1 MPNTKL
7 LHCESKRGTEA
18 LNVAGPFGNAYGQ
31 SSCRTNHTAYAM
43 CNGDI
48 MSGIESVPS
57 AYLSIGFLAILG
69 IIMPLT
75 NFLITW
81 VVRPKVDPARP
92 HITKSYLLEGY
103 EVDHS
108 LYPRRLTTFECGSEP
123 VGDAMIQFHFQYYWY
138 AIIFLVFD
146 VAFMFLVL
154 GGMVVGNATSSELA
168 ENSRGTAVEDAKMAM
183 MILAIFFSTMSAGV
197 WYVFRK
203 RGRIYI

>member
-1 MPNTKL
+1 
-7 LHCESKRGTEA
+7 
-18 LNVAGPFGNAYGQ
+18 
-31 SSCRTNHTAYAM
+31 
-43 CNGDI
+43 

-154 GGMVVGNATSSELA
+154 GCMVVGNATSPDLA
-168 ENSRGTAVEDAKMAM
+168 EHSRETAVEDAKMAM

>member
-1 MPNTKL
+1 M
-7 LHCESKRGTEA
+7 
-18 LNVAGPFGNAYGQ
+18 
-31 SSCRTNHTAYAM
+31 
-43 CNGDI
+43 
-48 MSGIESVPS
+48 PS
-57 AYLSIGFLAILG
+57 AYLSIGFLTVVG

-92 HITKSYLLEGY
+92 HVTRSYLLEGY
-103 EVDHS
+103 ERDHS

-123 VGDAMIQFHFQYYWY
+123 VGEAMIQFHFQYYWY

-154 GGMVVGNATSSELA
+154 GGMVASDATAQDVVDREA
-168 ENSRGTAVEDAKMAM
+168 AVARATDALT
-183 MILAIFFSTMSAGV
+183 ILGIFFATMSLGV

>member
-1 MPNTKL
+1 
-7 LHCESKRGTEA
+7 
-18 LNVAGPFGNAYGQ
+18 
-31 SSCRTNHTAYAM
+31 
-43 CNGDI
+43 
-48 MSGIESVPS
+48 MSGLESVPS
-57 AYLSIGFLAILG
+57 AYLSIGFLTIVG

-92 HITKSYLLEGY
+92 HITRSYLLEGY
-103 EVDHS
+103 ERDHS

-123 VGDAMIQFHFQYYWY
+123 VGEAMIQFHFQYYWY

-154 GGMVVGNATSSELA
+154 GGMVASDATAPGIDAGDRTEAVERATSALLTLGA
-168 ENSRGTAVEDAKMAM
+168 
-183 MILAIFFSTMSAGV
+183 FFATMSLGV

>member
-1 MPNTKL
+1 
-7 LHCESKRGTEA
+7 
-18 LNVAGPFGNAYGQ
+18 
-31 SSCRTNHTAYAM
+31 
-43 CNGDI
+43 
-48 MSGIESVPS
+48 MSGLESVPS
-57 AYLSIGFLAILG
+57 AYLSIGFLTVVG

-92 HITKSYLLEGY
+92 HVTRSYLLEGY
-103 EVDHS
+103 ERDHS

-123 VGDAMIQFHFQYYWY
+123 VGEAMIQFHFQYYWY

-154 GGMVVGNATSSELA
+154 GGMVASDATSGTGDTDAAVAKAVDALTTLA
-168 ENSRGTAVEDAKMAM
+168 M
-183 MILAIFFSTMSAGV
+183 FFATMSLGV

>member
-1 MPNTKL
+1 
-7 LHCESKRGTEA
+7 
-18 LNVAGPFGNAYGQ
+18 
-31 SSCRTNHTAYAM
+31 
-43 CNGDI
+43 
-48 MSGIESVPS
+48 MSGLESVPS
-57 AYLSIGFLAILG
+57 AYLSIGFLTVVG

-81 VVRPKVDPARP
+81 VVRPTVDPARP
-92 HITKSYLLEGY
+92 HVTRSYLLEGY
-103 EVDHS
+103 ARDHS

-123 VGDAMIQFHFQYYWY
+123 VGEAMIQFHFQYYWY

-154 GGMVVGNATSSELA
+154 GGMVASDATAQDVVDREA
-168 ENSRGTAVEDAKMAM
+168 AVARATDALT
-183 MILAIFFSTMSAGV
+183 ILGIFFATMSLGV

>member
-1 MPNTKL
+1 
-7 LHCESKRGTEA
+7 
-18 LNVAGPFGNAYGQ
+18 
-31 SSCRTNHTAYAM
+31 
-43 CNGDI
+43 
-48 MSGIESVPS
+48 MSGLESVPS
-57 AYLSIGFLAILG
+57 AYLSIGFLAVVG

-92 HITKSYLLEGY
+92 HVTRSYLLEGY
-103 EVDHS
+103 ERDHS

-123 VGDAMIQFHFQYYWY
+123 VGEAMIQFHFQYYWY

-154 GGMVVGNATSSELA
+154 GGMVASDATATDVVDREA
-168 ENSRGTAVEDAKMAM
+168 AVARATDALT
-183 MILAIFFSTMSAGV
+183 ILGIFFATMSLGV